1 MTSIDIEYWYHII
14 LYYIIYIILY
24 YIIFYYNIALHII
37 LYWSYAQRCPVMS
50 SLDTRVGEE
59 TAPGWQHES
68 TQPVLLLADSIP
80 KPIFFGMKGWN
91 HQPFSRGNYIISAVK
106 GRCVVS
112 SSFILIP
119 SYQCNHNLYERTLAL
134 DGLRLF
140 DYWLA
145 APVISMKSGG
155 DTSFFL
161 VDSLIPLINKGALV
175 KRVTM
180 WSHVA
185 RLFMVVQTSV
195 GTRSYSLI
203 LGVTAGLR
211 CSPWKRCFLSSLA
224 PCCFPKAHD
233 RPASLKRDGN
243 ASTYYIENMTRT
255 NWQTMPMCLMGT
267 CIFIQ

>member
-1 MTSIDIEYWYHII
+1 MHYIS
-14 LYYIIYIILY
+14 YYIGLMPSDVQSCP
-24 YIIFYYNIALHII
+24 AWTLELGKKLH
-37 LYWSYAQRCPVMS
+37 Q
-50 SLDTRVGEE
+50 VGNMK
-59 TAPGWQHES
+59 
-68 TQPVLLLADSIP
+68 VLNPCCCSRIRSQSP
-80 KPIFFGMKGWN
+80 FFGMKGWN
-91 HQPFSRGNYIISAVK
+91 HQPFSRGNYIISVVK

-161 VDSLIPLINKGALV
+161 VDSLITLINKGALV

-224 PCCFPKAHD
+224 PCCFPKAHN

-255 NWQTMPMCLMGT
+255 NWQTMPTCLMGT